1 MRRLLA
7 VTFFTGVLTLF
18 KMIAGFI
25 IAKIVA
31 VYTGPTGM
39 VLLGQIQSIVTGLNG
54 IVNAPVGSGV
64 VRYTAENLDNG
75 IDDCIPWWRASIRWG
90 VILISILIPMVLIIS
105 PYLAKNILGNSEYTW
120 IIIVTALALP
130 FGALGTFIISIL
142 NGFQKY
148 KIYVLLGLL
157 STFIS
162 TLVMVA
168 LIFLKG
174 ISGALV
180 AVAIQ
185 YAIVGMVMAGFINQ
199 QKWFFWKNV
208 WGKAHRYYMR
218 GIGGY
223 ILMAITSA
231 VIAPISLILIR
242 NIIIHYSGWSE
253 AGYWQAVWK
262 ISETYL
268 LVITLALGTYFLPR
282 LTTLKNNVEIF
293 NEVNKTAL
301 LIFPIVC
308 CCSLMIFLL
317 RDTIISLLFTK
328 DFQVARMFFPVQLIG
343 DILKIISWVYAYVMI
358 SKGMTKT
365 FIFSEILFG
374 ALFVLLAF
382 VFVKQYGTIGA
393 SFAYVLNYFF
403 YFLFSFLLI
412 YFNRNKNDTP
422 IFY

>member
-1 MRRLLA
+1 MRRLLT
-7 VTFFTGVLTLF
+7 VTFFTGLLTLF

-25 IAKIVA
+25 IAKVVA

-54 IVNAPVGSGV
+54 IVNAPVGTGV
-64 VRYTAENLDNG
+64 VRYTAENIDNG

-90 VILISILIPMVLIIS
+90 IILITFLIPIILIIS
-105 PYLAKNILGNSEYTW
+105 PYLAKHILGNSQYTW
-120 IIIVTALALP
+120 VIIVTAFALP

-148 KIYVLLGLL
+148 KIYVLLGVL
-157 STFIS
+157 STFLS
-162 TLVMVA
+162 TLVMVF

-174 ISGALV
+174 VNGALV

-185 YAIVGMVMAGFINQ
+185 YAIVGIVMAFFLNQ
-199 QKWFFWKNV
+199 QKWFNWKNV
-208 WGKAHRYYMR
+208 WGKTHQYYMR

-231 VIAPISLILIR
+231 LITPISLILIR
-242 NIIIHYSGWSE
+242 NVIIHYSGWND

-282 LTTLKNNVEIF
+282 LTTLKKNIEIF

-308 CCSLMIFLL
+308 CCSFVIFSL
-317 RDTIISLLFTK
+317 RDTIISVLFTH
-328 DFQVARMFFPVQLIG
+328 DFQTARIFFPVQLTG

-365 FIFSEILFG
+365 FIFSEIIFG
-374 ALFVLLAF
+374 VLFVLLALL
-382 VFVKQYGTIGA
+382 FVKQYGAIGA
-393 SFAYVLNYFF
+393 SYAYALNYFF
-403 YFLFSFLLI
+403 YFSFSFLLV
-412 YFNRNKNDTP
+412 YFNRNKL
-422 IFY
+422 IEVK

>member
-1 MRRLLA
+1 MRRLLT
-7 VTFFTGVLTLF
+7 VTFFTGLLTLF

-25 IAKIVA
+25 IAKVVA

-54 IVNAPVGSGV
+54 IANAPVGTGV
-64 VRYTAENLDNG
+64 VRYTAENIDNG

-90 VILISILIPMVLIIS
+90 IILITILIPIVVIIS

-120 IIIVTALALP
+120 VIIVTALVLP

-157 STFIS
+157 STLLS

-174 ISGALV
+174 VSGALV

-185 YAIVGMVMAGFINQ
+185 YAIVGIVMAFFLNQ
-199 QKWFFWKNV
+199 QRWFSWNNI
-208 WGKAHRYYMR
+208 WGKVHKYYMS

-231 VIAPISLILIR
+231 LITPISLILIR
-242 NIIIHYSGWSE
+242 NIIIHYSGWND

-282 LTTLKNNVEIF
+282 LTTLKQNIEIF

-308 CCSLMIFLL
+308 CCSLIIFFL
-317 RDTIISLLFTK
+317 RDTIISVLFTH
-328 DFQVARMFFPVQLIG
+328 DFQTARVFFPVQLMG

-358 SKGMTKT
+358 SKGMTKI
-365 FIFSEILFG
+365 FICSEIIFG
-374 ALFVLLAF
+374 ALFVLLALL
-382 VFVKQYGTIGA
+382 FVKQYGAIGA
-393 SFAYVLNYFF
+393 SYAYVLNYLF
-403 YFLFSFLLI
+403 YFAFSFLLV
-412 YFNRNKNDTP
+412 YFNRNKL
-422 IFY
+422 FKVK

>member
-1 MRRLLA
+1 MRRLLT
-7 VTFFTGVLTLF
+7 VTFFTGLLTLF

-25 IAKIVA
+25 IAKVVA

-39 VLLGQIQSIVTGLNG
+39 VLLGQIQSVVTGLNG
-54 IVNAPVGSGV
+54 IANAPVGTGV
-64 VRYTAENLDNG
+64 VRYTAENIDNG

-90 VILISILIPMVLIIS
+90 IILITILIPIVVIIS

-120 IIIVTALALP
+120 VIIITALVLP

-157 STFIS
+157 STLLS

-174 ISGALV
+174 VSGALV

-185 YAIVGMVMAGFINQ
+185 YAIVGIVMAFFLNQ
-199 QKWFFWKNV
+199 QRWFSWNNI
-208 WGKAHRYYMR
+208 WGKVHKYYMS

-231 VIAPISLILIR
+231 LITPISLILIR
-242 NIIIHYSGWSE
+242 NIIIHYSGWND

-282 LTTLKNNVEIF
+282 LTTLKQNIEIF

-308 CCSLMIFLL
+308 CCSLIIFFL
-317 RDTIISLLFTK
+317 RDTIISVLFTH
-328 DFQVARMFFPVQLIG
+328 DFQTARVFFPVQLMG

-358 SKGMTKT
+358 SKGMTKI
-365 FIFSEILFG
+365 FICSEIIFG
-374 ALFVLLAF
+374 ALFVLLALL
-382 VFVKQYGTIGA
+382 FVKQYGAIGA
-393 SFAYVLNYFF
+393 SYAYVLNYLF
-403 YFLFSFLLI
+403 YFAFSFLLV
-412 YFNRNKNDTP
+412 YFNRNKL
-422 IFY
+422 FKVK